1 MITNAVTAPPIAGSG
16 SVLEE
21 DEETAEFSGDT
32 TTVKIGMIRTSS
44 LKLSLIIIFDWGWE
58 NQSYLTCK
66 IWLN

>member
-44 LKLSLIIIFDWGWE
+44 LKLSLIIIFDWG
-58 NQSYLTCK
+58 
-66 IWLN
+66 